1 MFIFRQP
8 EMMDISQTLPTSS
21 IIYALDMVGVA
32 ACTAAATMLAKRL
45 QFDIFGA
52 FFCVIFGECGRWDVT
67 RFAVEP
73 PPYFLATRFELS
85 VFYHGFI
92 YNYSDF
98 LSFFG

>member
-21 IIYALDMVGVA
+21 IIYVLDMVGVA

-52 FFCVIFGECGRWDVT
+52 F
-67 RFAVEP
+67 
-73 PPYFLATRFELS
+73 
-85 VFYHGFI
+85 YHGFI